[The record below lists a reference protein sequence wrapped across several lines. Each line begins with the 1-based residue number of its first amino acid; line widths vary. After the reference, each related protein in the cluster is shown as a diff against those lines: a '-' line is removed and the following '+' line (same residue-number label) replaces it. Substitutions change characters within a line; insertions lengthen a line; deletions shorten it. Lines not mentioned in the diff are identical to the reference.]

1 MGFPRVGDADRL
13 VRHESGRRTM
23 AHVADHLSVSA
34 LEEAYRS
41 CRDVTAARH
50 VQTIWL
56 WARGHDRGCRRGD
69 ERCAALDRATAGP
82 LQCTRARCPGRLA
95 PAQWERAERA
105 PP

>member
-13 VRHESGRRTM
+13 ARHESGRQTM

-56 WARGHDRGCRRGD
+56 LAKGH
-69 ERCAALDRATAGP
+69 EIAAVSAMVVVCPALGGASPGP
-82 LQCTRARCPGRLA
+82 LQRPGSAGSGRFAL
-95 PAQWERAERA
+95 PERNEPFR
-105 PP
+105 